1 MMKNNSAVS
10 VFWFRRDLRLTDNIA
25 LYHALNDTHPTLPL
39 FIFDESIT
47 SKLPQNDPRINFI
60 YETLEGLS
68 GSLSQYNSSILI
80 KKGNVLEI
88 WESLLDEFNI
98 QSVYFNEDFEPS
110 AIERDNLVATLLEKE
125 KITLHL
131 YKDQVVF
138 AKDEVLKNDNTPYS
152 VFTPFKKRWLMRLVD
167 NPIETQPLNM
177 NLKKMI
183 PAHFPFPKLSDIG
196 FAKSTIK
203 VRPYNI
209 NQLDNYNKTRDYPA
223 LNQTSDLAPHLRFGT
238 VSIREVLRKTMH
250 HEVFV
255 SELIWREFYMQILYH
270 YPDVVTHNFKRKYD
284 GIRWRNNHEE
294 FELWKN
300 GLTGYPMVDAG
311 MRELK
316 ETGYMHNRVR
326 MITAGFLCKHLLID
340 WKWGEAYFASQL
352 LDYELSSNN
361 GNWQW
366 AAGTGCDSAPYFRI
380 FNPTEQV
387 KKFDSE
393 KQYIQKWVPEINS
406 LDYPM
411 PIVEH
416 KFARERALI
425 TYKEG
430 LLLYTD

>member
-47 SKLPQNDPRINFI
+47 SKLPKNDPRINFI
-60 YETLEGLS
+60 YETLEVLS
-68 GSLSQYNSSILI
+68 ESLSQYNSSILI

>member
-47 SKLPQNDPRINFI
+47 SKLPKNDPRINFI

-68 GSLSQYNSSILI
+68 ESLSQYNSSILI

>member
-47 SKLPQNDPRINFI
+47 SKLPKNDPRINFI

-110 AIERDNLVATLLEKE
+110 AIQRDNLVLTLFEKE

>member
-1 MMKNNSAVS
+1 MMKKKPTVS

-25 LYHALNDTHPTLPL
+25 LYHALNDIHPTLPL

-47 SKLPQNDPRINFI
+47 SKLPKNDPRINFI
-60 YETLEGLS
+60 YETLEVLS
-68 GSLSQYNSSILI
+68 ESLTQYNSSILI
-80 KKGNVLEI
+80 KKGNVIEI
-88 WESLLDEFNI
+88 WKGLLDEFNI

-110 AIERDNLVATLLEKE
+110 AIQRDNLVATLFEKE
-125 KITLHL
+125 KIPLHL

-138 AKDEVLKNDNTPYS
+138 AKDEVLKKDNTPYS

-177 NLKKMI
+177 NLKKML

-196 FAKSTIK
+196 FSKSTIK

-238 VSIREVLRKTMH
+238 VSIREVLRKTRH

-284 GIRWRNNHEE
+284 GVRWRNNHEE

-300 GLTGYPMVDAG
+300 GLTGYPIVDAG

-393 KQYIQKWVPEINS
+393 KKYIQKWVPEINS

-425 TYKEG
+425 SYKEG
-430 LLLYTD
+430 LLLYSD

>member
-47 SKLPQNDPRINFI
+47 SKLPKNDPRINFI
-60 YETLEGLS
+60 YETLEGLP

>member
-47 SKLPQNDPRINFI
+47 SKLPKNDPRINFI
-60 YETLEGLS
+60 YETLEVLS
-68 GSLSQYNSSILI
+68 ESLSQYNSSILI

-110 AIERDNLVATLLEKE
+110 AIQRDNLVLTLFEKE

-152 VFTPFKKRWLMRLVD
+152 VFTPFKKRWLMRLAD

-196 FAKSTIK
+196 FSKSTIK